1 MRTLS
6 KCLGALLLAAA
17 VALPLGFV
25 ALLGLAWYCTD
36 NTPSVARAAS
46 LTPAHVEQ
54 ARRLLVRNDP
64 RVAKSGM
71 LRTITLT
78 QDELD
83 LVLAYAAQRAV
94 QGAAKL
100 ALQQDQA
107 SLQLSLPLPSNPFG
121 GYLNI
126 EAVLADTG
134 ALPRIETLRLGRL
147 QVPRQLNA
155 WMRSLGLRWLQQDPT
170 YGQAADAIQRV
181 LITPEMLSLVYTWN
195 DALPEQLKASLVAP
209 DDVERMRAF
218 QARLV
223 ALRSGDHA
231 SSLGLHQVLQPLMDL
246 ATQRAG
252 RNAAPDVLALE
263 RRAALVVA
271 AFYVNGKGLSAV
283 VPAAAEWPAPA
294 KRRVT
299 LAGRGDLAQHFIV
312 SAALAATAGSPLADA
327 VGLYKETEDARG
339 GSGFSFADLAADRA
353 GTRFGQLAV
362 GPAPAQQRLQQRLTA
377 GLQDQD
383 LLPAVRD
390 LPEMLHEAEF
400 KRRYGSVD
408 SSAFKRLKNDIEQ
421 RIGALALYR

>member
-25 ALLGLAWYCTD
+25 SLLGLAWYCTD
-36 NTPSVARAAS
+36 NVPSVARAAT
-46 LTPAHVEQ
+46 LTPAHIEK

-64 RVAKSGM
+64 REARSGM

-83 LVLAYAAQRAV
+83 LVLAYSAQRAV
-94 QGAAKL
+94 QGTAKL
-100 ALQQDQA
+100 TLQQDQA
-107 SLQLSLPLPSNPFG
+107 RLQLSLPLPSNPFG
-121 GYLNI
+121 GYLNV

-134 ALPRIETLRLGRL
+134 ALPRIASLRLGRL
-147 QVPRQLNA
+147 QVPQQLNS
-155 WMRSLGLRWLQQDPT
+155 WMLALGLRWLQQDPA
-170 YGQAADAIQRV
+170 YGDAADVIQRV
-181 LITPEMLSLVYTWN
+181 RITPEMLSVVYTWN

-209 DDVERMRAF
+209 DDVERLRAY

-223 ALRSGDHA
+223 ALRSDDA
-231 SSLGLHQVLQPLMDL
+231 SGLGLHQVLQPLMDL
-246 ATQRAG
+246 GTQRAG
-252 RNAAPDVLALE
+252 RNATPEVLALE
-263 RRAALVVA
+263 RRSALVVA

-283 VPAAAEWPAPA
+283 VPAAAEWPAPIT
-294 KRRVT
+294 RRTT
-299 LAGRGDLAQHFIV
+299 LAGRVDLAQHFIV
-312 SAALAATAGSPLADA
+312 SAALAATAGTALADA
-327 VGLYKETEDARG
+327 IGLYKETEDARG

-383 LLPAVRD
+383 LLPPIRD
-390 LPEMLHEAEF
+390 LPEMLQEAEF
-400 KRRYGSVD
+400 KRRFGSVD
-408 SSAFKRLKNDIEQ
+408 SGSFKRLKHDIEQ